1 MTLHGFTHLAL
12 RVDDLRQA
20 EGVYA
25 DLFDLKVAFREVG
38 NADEWWTL
46 PPSSTWDDAG
56 VNAERGLVM
65 LHRGG
70 IRLALEGVQSI
81 CREGSLSHVGLH
93 ADARDLRRIRG
104 RAVALGCRIVVDRE
118 AALI

>member
-25 DLFDLKVAFREVG
+25 DLFDLKVAFREVE

-46 PPSSTWDDAG
+46 PPSSTWDDAYAAPG
-56 VNAERGLVM
+56 R
-65 LHRGG
+65 H
-70 IRLALEGVQSI
+70 S
-81 CREGSLSHVGLH
+81 
-93 ADARDLRRIRG
+93 ARSRG
-104 RAVALGCRIVVDRE
+104 RSV
-118 AALI
+118 